1 LFNNYQRQA
10 QAMAVAM
17 DDLLSERFIAQL
29 LDNDLLLLESIKEA
43 EKLQLDQ
50 VLAVCARSK
59 GLIPEF
65 SKVATVSSAEMDA
78 NLAFRLY
85 VSDAQIKNDE
95 AFAQSVQ
102 NETHVEHTT
111 NHQYALKVAAAER

>member
-29 LDNDLLLLESIKEA
+29 LDNDLLLLDSIKEA

-50 VLAVCARSK
+50 C
-59 GLIPEF
+59 LIPEF